1 MNKQNMTAI
10 RQTAQAGFTL
20 IELIV
25 VIVILGILAATALP
39 KFADLGGSAR
49 TASLN
54 AAAGALNTTVS
65 MMHGQYLLNPG
76 GATAGYT
83 NENITIASV
92 NGYPAGTINTA
103 TAAGINN
110 GTDYVVTPTTSATDV
125 AISGNTPAIPANG
138 FVVVPKSV
146 SGTAT
151 ALTCYVSYRPATA
164 TAATPP
170 VITPPAVVVTA
181 TTC

>member
-1 MNKQNMTAI
+1 MNKQTMTAI
-10 RQTAQAGFTL
+10 RKPAQAGFTL

-76 GATAGYT
+76 AAATGYV
-83 NENITIASV
+83 NENVTITSV
-92 NGYPAGTINTA
+92 NGYPAGIQSTA
-103 TAAGINN
+103 TAAGINS
-110 GTDYVVTPTTSATDV
+110 GDYTLSANSGATDLP
-125 AISGNTPAIPANG
+125 AAGNTPAIPANG
-138 FVVVPKSV
+138 FVLVPHSIA
-146 SGTAT
+146 GTAT
-151 ALTCYVSYRPATA
+151 ALTCYVSYRQATA

-170 VITPPAVVVTA
+170 VVTPPVVLVTA